1 MWAFETRV
9 SKQRNLSHFL
19 KLFSIAL
26 PQNSEDQIAQDPRDV
41 VPAELWS
48 CKWRLRALVTS
59 LSKDPHLHTSLAVLL
74 IPAHVEDHQDT
85 ARGPTARAA
94 GAEEPVENQARA
106 SAKLWAG
113 TGGRRSLSLAV
124 REMNEPLFLISTW
137 LPIFS
142 VAIVRCL
149 LCKQQV
155 TSLLTPK
162 GPRAFSRS
170 SVCIVHFRGKAHNG
184 TSPHPRTW
192 GS

>member
-59 LSKDPHLHTSLAVLL
+59 LSKDPHLHMSLAVLL

-94 GAEEPVENQARA
+94 GAEKPGKGLLLVLCPSRIQNTRKKVLVWCEGPFVPWFHLLNQLLEHLLPYFHVFFHHGCSVVATLRQGLQK
-106 SAKLWAG
+106 SKL
-113 TGGRRSLSLAV
+113 V
-124 REMNEPLFLISTW
+124 
-137 LPIFS
+137 
-142 VAIVRCL
+142 V
-149 LCKQQV
+149 Q
-155 TSLLTPK
+155 
-162 GPRAFSRS
+162 
-170 SVCIVHFRGKAHNG
+170 SVCAQISLWVGGKLPA
-184 TSPHPRTW
+184 
-192 GS
+192 